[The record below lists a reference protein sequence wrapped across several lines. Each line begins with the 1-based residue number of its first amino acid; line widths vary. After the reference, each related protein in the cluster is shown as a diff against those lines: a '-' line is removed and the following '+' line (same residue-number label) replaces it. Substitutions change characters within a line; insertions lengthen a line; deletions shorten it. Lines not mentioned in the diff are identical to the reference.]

1 MNLKGQLTFGKQ
13 QLVLNSAKNKFEHN
27 EEENINEINNNEEIK
42 SLNSSSISNQTIPL
56 SSAETGFSS
65 KRNSNEFNNAYNNNY
80 SFFGDKLKND
90 VSNNINNTQENSED
104 LQSQIKNSLKK
115 LSEQYSQYDKKG
127 SLFNYYCSPFLF
139 KAHKR
144 KNIFFD
150 NKGESNINENEL
162 YIKCPFESCTDK

>member
-13 QLVLNSAKNKFEHN
+13 QLVLNSAKNKFEHI

-65 KRNSNEFNNAYNNNY
+65 KRNSNEFNNAYINNY
-80 SFFGDKLKND
+80 SLFGDKLKND
-90 VSNNINNTQENSED
+90 ISNNINNTQENSED
-104 LQSQIKNSLKK
+104 LQTQIKNSLKK

-139 KAHKR
+139 KAHRR

-150 NKGESNINENEL
+150 NKGEANINENEL
-162 YIKCPFESCTDK
+162 YMKCPFESCKDK